1 MKRVIW
7 LVVFALVVGF
17 SGGAFAG
24 DPASIYAAKCAMCH
38 GKGGE
43 GSTMAPA
50 LKGTD
55 FIKGDAEA
63 IKDVITNG
71 RSGSAKKYPKFPIAM
86 PKFKF
91 SDAELDALVKY
102 LKSL

>member
-1 MKRVIW
+1 MKRLIW
-7 LVVFALVVGF
+7 LAVFALVVGF
-17 SGGAFAG
+17 SGAAFAG
-24 DPASIYAAKCAMCH
+24 NAASIYAAKCAMCH

-43 GSTMAPA
+43 GTTMAPA

-55 FIKGDAEA
+55 FIKGDAQA
-63 IKDVITNG
+63 IKDVILHG
-71 RSGSAKKYPKFPIAM
+71 RSGSAKKFSKFPIAM

-91 SDAELDALVKY
+91 SDADLDALVKY

>member
-1 MKRVIW
+1 MKRFIW
-7 LVVFALVVGF
+7 LAVFALVVGF

-43 GSTMAPA
+43 GSTMAPP

-55 FIKGDAEA
+55 FMKGDVQA
-63 IKDVITNG
+63 IKDVILQG
-71 RSGSAKKYPKFPIAM
+71 RSGSAKKFSKYPIAM

-91 SDAELDALVKY
+91 SDADLDALVEY
-102 LKSL
+102 MRGL